1 MPAAVRLVS
10 RPDDGT
16 YEAVLGAFG
25 LARESLLGEELCDLT
40 QARASLRALAPKL
53 RPFFSP
59 RDADRFLLPEVWDR
73 RACLR
78 VLRLF
83 LRTRGV
89 ALKSRVVR
97 SRVAADHRFR
107 GGGDGQVRR
116 VYHFEADGS
125 SPPQRRCVVARDGG
139 APVDPEKSS
148 VRE

>member
-10 RPDDGT
+10 RPDDDT

-25 LARESLLGEELCDLT
+25 LARESLLGEELYDLT

-59 RDADRFLLPEVWDR
+59 RDVPRVLPDVWDR

-83 LRTRGV
+83 LRTRDV

-116 VYHFEADGS
+116 VYQFETLAQNS
-125 SPPQRRCVVARDGG
+125 RRCVATRCG
-139 APVDPEKSS
+139 APVGAKNSS
-148 VRE
+148 EGQ